1 MLDKTEKKFIEIESR
16 NMIQG
21 DDNLDFMILNNK
33 LNAPLDEELTVNN

>member
-33 LNAPLDEELTVNN
+33 LNPPLDEELTVNN